1 MADTTYYL
9 RNTVSDLSGG
19 ADFNYS
25 LLNAAGTGSTLSVTV
40 AGNATEDSYAFTP
53 AGTPS
58 ALDDV
63 VAASVEIEVTSSNS
77 NVNLSAAVARVNSSG
92 VVQATSPFAAE
103 QTASANAVYTF
114 SIPAPALGTWQAGDR
129 LCAIYRFR
137 ATNSMSQSIT
147 IGIGTSQV
155 VASFVPAA
163 SGMMLAL

>member
-1 MADTTYYL
+1 MANTTYYL

-25 LLNAAGTGSTLSVTV
+25 LLNAPGTGSTLSISV
-40 AGNATEDSYAFTP
+40 AGSATEDSYAFTP

-63 VAASVEIEVTSSNS
+63 VAASLEIEVTSSNS
-77 NVNLSAAVARVNSSG
+77 NVNLSAAVARVNSAG

-103 QTASANAVYTF
+103 QTASANTVYTF
-114 SIPAPALGTWQAGDR
+114 SIPAPALGSWQAGDR
-129 LCAIYRFR
+129 LCVVYRLR

-147 IGIGTSQV
+147 LGIGTAQAV
-155 VASFVPAA
+155 ISFVPPA